1 MTITPSPYRFAA
13 LARAA
18 LLVLPLAWPGGPAG
32 ADAAGTTAGASTAP
46 VRIGPLM
53 HRPVPGGAAL
63 VPLGQP
69 VRELV
74 EVLLGDRSVAA
85 HELDGEA
92 VALVGIALGSE
103 PGERALR
110 LRTTDGAERTVRFD
124 VEPFDYAEQRIVIA
138 DTGKV
143 NPSPLD
149 LERIRRENRR
159 LASVKG
165 RRGDRLLA
173 TERFRIPVEGVRSSP
188 FGLKRFYND
197 QPRRPHGGIDIAAP
211 TGTPIVAPAPGVVI
225 DADEYFFNG
234 NSVFIE
240 HGLGLQTFY
249 AHLSR
254 TDVAEGDVVAAGDV
268 IGAVGATGRVT
279 GPHLHFS
286 VGLNGT
292 WIDPALVLE

>member
-1 MTITPSPYRFAA
+1 MTLTPSPYRFAA
-13 LARAA
+13 LACAA
-18 LLVLPLAWPGGPAG
+18 LLVLPLAWPGGSVR
-32 ADAAGTTAGASTAP
+32 ADAAGATAAP
-46 VRIGPLM
+46 ERVGPLT

-69 VRELV
+69 VDELI
-74 EVLLGDRSVAA
+74 EVTLDDRPIAV

-92 VALVGIALGSE
+92 IALVGIALGSA
-103 PGERALR
+103 PGERTLR
-110 LRTTDGAERTVRFD
+110 LRTAEGSVRTVRFT
-124 VEPFDYAEQRIVIA
+124 VEPLDYAEQRIVIA

-143 NPSPLD
+143 NPAPLD
-149 LERIRRENRR
+149 LQRIRRENRR

-173 TERFRIPVEGVRSSP
+173 TERFLIPVEGVRSSP

-211 TGTPIVAPAPGVVI
+211 TGTPIVAPAPGLVI
-225 DADEYFFNG
+225 DAGEYFFNG

-254 TDVAEGDVVAAGDV
+254 TDVAEGDVVAAGQV